1 MSKNWIEISLSN
13 KHIKYYNYKDFF
25 NFEVI
30 GSGGF
35 GKVYRANWKNP
46 HNQNSEKSGYML
58 VMEYANNGTLRSYL
72 EKNIY
77 NLTWNDKFK
86 MAYQLACA
94 VSCLHDENIIHC
106 DLHSNNVLIHQNMIK
121 LADFGLSKMI
131 DGPSA
136 SEQGGVIPYT
146 DPKRFV
152 TYSYSLN
159 QKSDVYSIG
168 VLLWEISSCRPPFKD
183 KSNQFVLPIKISQGL
198 RETPISNTPKDYEK
212 LYTDCW
218 KHESDDRPTIQNVV
232 TRLEAIMTKYNITAR
247 SAWIPLMGSFI

>member
-146 DPKRFV
+146 DPK
-152 TYSYSLN
+152 
-159 QKSDVYSIG
+159 
-168 VLLWEISSCRPPFKD
+168 SCRPPFKD

-247 SAWIPLMGSFI
+247 STDIHEFLKTVK